1 MVTPL
6 VHNIKS
12 TKTYI
17 PRSTLIGHKRK
28 RINLH
33 ITKNTDLAPILYGRL
48 RTGLE
53 HPNPRTI
60 KILLDS
66 GASASIIQYNCVE
79 KLRLKQ
85 QRDPL
90 KWKTAAGELSTNY
103 QVDIEFSLPELHESR
118 MVQWT
123 VHVAKTCGNYDLIL
137 GRDIM
142 RELGLTFSFLTCTTT
157 WDENTIPMKE
167 SNCSVTNSYFI
178 HDSPAVEDS
187 TDRVKRILDAKYE
200 KADLTALV
208 KDMTYLS
215 KEEQASLLNLLLQHE
230 NLFNGTLGHWYDSA
244 YNIELREGV
253 EPYHA
258 KPYPVPRIHE
268 ATLKAEVE
276 RLCTVG
282 VLKRVNRSEWGAP
295 TFIIPKKDGSVRFIT
310 DFRELNKRIKRKPYP
325 IPKIQD
331 LMLKLEG
338 FQYATSLDLNMG
350 YYHIEL
356 TPFSKQLCTIILP
369 FGKYE
374 YQRLPM
380 GLCNSPDIFQ
390 EKISELMLGL
400 EFVRAYIDDILV
412 LTHSDWKDHIA
423 KLTLVFE
430 RIQSAGLKVNAV
442 KSFFGKNAVEY
453 LGYWITRKGIQP
465 LPKKV
470 EALKNLLPP
479 TNKRELR
486 RFIGLINYYRDMWTK
501 RSHIL
506 APLASLTSKL
516 AKWHWGNVE
525 QTAFDNIKKIVA
537 KEVLLSYPDFTKPFQ
552 MYTDASHLQL
562 GAIITQSGK
571 PIAYW
576 SRKLNPAQT
585 RYTTTERELLSIVE
599 ALKEFRNVL
608 LGHRIQV
615 FTDHQNLTYKQF
627 NTDRVMRWRL
637 LIEEFGPE
645 LIYIK
650 GEHNIAADALSR
662 LPFLTPSIDLQ
673 LFEYFNFDDAELP
686 ADAFPVTY
694 ATIAAEQRK
703 DAPLINLLT
712 SQPGYTLHTFR
723 GGGKYWELVIAK
735 EKIIIPQALQ
745 KRVVDWYHLHLCHPG
760 TTRTEATI
768 RQHFYWKNLRK
779 DVEQTC
785 RRCKICQKS
794 KASTSKY
801 GKLPLKEAESEPWE
815 RLHVDLIGPYK
826 LNKQKGV
833 KPLRAVTMID
843 PATGWFEVREIDTKH
858 AYNVAEA
865 VELAWLTR
873 YPRPNIITYDKG
885 TEFLAEFAKMVKNDY
900 GLICKP
906 ITTRNPQ
913 SNAVLERIHKTIA
926 DIIRTHQ
933 LNDIE
938 LDVQDPWSGVLAAAM
953 WATRAT
959 IHTTLQAT
967 PMQLVFGRDAVL
979 NIKFQANWKYIK
991 ERKEKLILKNN
1002 ERENKKRIAYDYA
1015 PGQKVLLKARY
1026 EGKYAGNMF
1035 DGPYVISH
1043 VNSNGTVRLNRGS
1056 FLETVNIRNIKPF
1069 HEE

>member
-6 VHNIKS
+6 LDNIKS

-123 VHVAKTCGNYDLIL
+123 VHVTKTCGNYDLIL

-350 YYHIEL
+350 YYHI
-356 TPFSKQLCTIILP
+356 
-369 FGKYE
+369 
-374 YQRLPM
+374 
-380 GLCNSPDIFQ
+380 
-390 EKISELMLGL
+390 
-400 EFVRAYIDDILV
+400 
-412 LTHSDWKDHIA
+412 
-423 KLTLVFE
+423 
-430 RIQSAGLKVNAV
+430 
-442 KSFFGKNAVEY
+442 
-453 LGYWITRKGIQP
+453 
-465 LPKKV
+465 
-470 EALKNLLPP
+470 
-479 TNKRELR
+479 
-486 RFIGLINYYRDMWTK
+486 
-501 RSHIL
+501 
-506 APLASLTSKL
+506 
-516 AKWHWGNVE
+516 
-525 QTAFDNIKKIVA
+525 
-537 KEVLLSYPDFTKPFQ
+537 
-552 MYTDASHLQL
+552 
-562 GAIITQSGK
+562 
-571 PIAYW
+571 
-576 SRKLNPAQT
+576 
-585 RYTTTERELLSIVE
+585 
-599 ALKEFRNVL
+599 
-608 LGHRIQV
+608 
-615 FTDHQNLTYKQF
+615 
-627 NTDRVMRWRL
+627 
-637 LIEEFGPE
+637 
-645 LIYIK
+645 
-650 GEHNIAADALSR
+650 
-662 LPFLTPSIDLQ
+662 
-673 LFEYFNFDDAELP
+673 
-686 ADAFPVTY
+686 
-694 ATIAAEQRK
+694 
-703 DAPLINLLT
+703 
-712 SQPGYTLHTFR
+712 
-723 GGGKYWELVIAK
+723 
-735 EKIIIPQALQ
+735 
-745 KRVVDWYHLHLCHPG
+745 
-760 TTRTEATI
+760 
-768 RQHFYWKNLRK
+768 
-779 DVEQTC
+779 
-785 RRCKICQKS
+785 
-794 KASTSKY
+794 
-801 GKLPLKEAESEPWE
+801 
-815 RLHVDLIGPYK
+815 
-826 LNKQKGV
+826 
-833 KPLRAVTMID
+833 
-843 PATGWFEVREIDTKH
+843 
-858 AYNVAEA
+858 
-865 VELAWLTR
+865 
-873 YPRPNIITYDKG
+873 
-885 TEFLAEFAKMVKNDY
+885 
-900 GLICKP
+900 
-906 ITTRNPQ
+906 
-913 SNAVLERIHKTIA
+913 
-926 DIIRTHQ
+926 
-933 LNDIE
+933 
-938 LDVQDPWSGVLAAAM
+938 
-953 WATRAT
+953 
-959 IHTTLQAT
+959 
-967 PMQLVFGRDAVL
+967 
-979 NIKFQANWKYIK
+979 
-991 ERKEKLILKNN
+991 
-1002 ERENKKRIAYDYA
+1002 
-1015 PGQKVLLKARY
+1015 
-1026 EGKYAGNMF
+1026 
-1035 DGPYVISH
+1035 
-1043 VNSNGTVRLNRGS
+1043 
-1056 FLETVNIRNIKPF
+1056 
-1069 HEE
+1069 